1 MAIARPIH
9 RRLFA
14 VFDRA
19 HGRLSR
25 QASKPLSVTGLK
37 PAQATAL
44 VYLGYHNGCQ
54 LSELADGVGSNNAA
68 VTGLVSRMEKTGLVS
83 RRKMQSDGRG
93 KTVHLTEKGLGTRE
107 QVMQVFRALDERLS
121 THFTDAELETVNR
134 FLNVASDLEI
144 E

>member
-1 MAIARPIH
+1 MAIARPTH

-25 QASKPLSVTGLK
+25 QASKPLAHAGVK

-44 VYLGYHNGCQ
+44 IYLGYHNGCQ

-68 VTGLVSRMEKTGLVS
+68 VTGLVSRMEKTGLVT
-83 RRKMQSDGRG
+83 RRQLLSDGRG
-93 KTVHLTEKGLGTRE
+93 KTVHLTDQGLKVRE
-107 QVMQVFRALDERLS
+107 QVMETLRALDERLS
-121 THFTDAELETVNR
+121 SKFTDAELETVNK
-134 FLNVASDLEI
+134 FLNAASNLEV